1 MHYIL
6 VNDDNTLFTS
16 QKERIMQRS
25 KLVDTLIFLVNQMYQ
40 EHDMS
45 RATVLLEYLLPV
57 SKKYGTKIL
66 RKVDETRQEYLQY
79 MLPENDEIDTELTSE
94 PGKIELQ
101 LTFIYVDLDVDGNPI
116 QRVRKTSATTMTVI
130 PISNW
135 SDIVPDGALSVIDQR
150 IIKTDAQIKA
160 LDAYIETIGN
170 NMVDNIKY
178 DDNEE
183 TLYLTSKDRIVG
195 SKVSV
200 RDIIDDGIP
209 VVDMD
214 SISGG
219 SNSNNGCSCG
229 CDCWDNVV
237 EFGYEQNQNGNGC
250 NCGCE
255 DNVVEFDKDTN
266 VVNF

>member
-25 KLVDTLIFLVNQMYQ
+25 KLVDTLVFLVNPMYQ
-40 EHDMS
+40 EQNMS
-45 RATVLLEYLLPV
+45 NATVLMEYLLPV

-66 RKVDETRQEYLQY
+66 RKSDETRQEYFQY

-101 LTFIYVDLDVDGNPI
+101 LTFIYVDLDVNGNPI
-116 QRVRKTSATTMTVI
+116 QRVRKTSATTLTVV

-135 SDIVPDGALSVIDQR
+135 SDIIPDSALSVIDQR
-150 IIKTDAQIKA
+150 IIKTDAQIRA

-170 NMVDNIKY
+170 NMVDNLAY
-178 DDNEE
+178 NEDE
-183 TLYLTSKDRIVG
+183 ESLYLLSGDKIVG
-195 SKVSV
+195 NKVSV
-200 RDIIDDGIP
+200 RDMLDDGIP

-214 SISGG
+214 SVPGNSG
-219 SNSNNGCSCG
+219 SNSDNECGCG
-229 CDCWDNVV
+229 CDCGDNVV
-237 EFGYEQNQNGNGC
+237 EFGYNGDSNGTQKP
-250 NCGCE
+250 NLDD
-255 DNVVEFDKDTN
+255 DNVVEF
-266 VVNF
+266 

>member
-25 KLVDTLIFLVNQMYQ
+25 KLVDTLVFLVNPMYQ
-40 EHDMS
+40 EQNMS
-45 RATVLLEYLLPV
+45 NATVLMEYLLPV

-66 RKVDETRQEYLQY
+66 RKSDETRQEYLQY

-101 LTFIYVDLDVDGNPI
+101 LTFIYVDLDVNGNPI
-116 QRVRKTSATTMTVI
+116 QRVRKTSATTLTVV

-135 SDIVPDGALSVIDQR
+135 SDIIPDSALSVIDQR
-150 IIKTDAQIKA
+150 IIKTDAQIRA

-170 NMVDNIKY
+170 NMVDNLAY
-178 DDNEE
+178 NEDE
-183 TLYLTSKDRIVG
+183 ESLYLLSGDKIIG
-195 SKVSV
+195 NKVSV
-200 RDIIDDGIP
+200 RDMLDDGIP

-214 SISGG
+214 SIPGDSG
-219 SNSNNGCSCG
+219 SNGECGCG
-229 CDCWDNVV
+229 CDCGDNVV
-237 EFGYEQNQNGNGC
+237 EFGYDGNVNGTQKPDYDD
-250 NCGCE
+250 
-255 DNVVEFDKDTN
+255 DNVVEF
-266 VVNF
+266 

>member
-25 KLVDTLIFLVNQMYQ
+25 KLVDTLVFLVSPMYQ

-45 RATVLLEYLLPV
+45 GATVLLEYLLPL

-66 RKVDETRQEYLQY
+66 RKASETRQEYLQY

-101 LTFIYVDLDVDGNPI
+101 LTFIYVDMDVNGNPI
-116 QRVRKTSATTMTVI
+116 QRVRKTSATTMTVV

-135 SDIVPDGALSVIDQR
+135 SDIIPDSALSAIDQR

-170 NMVDNIKY
+170 NMVNNLTY
-178 DDNEE
+178 NEE
-183 TLYLTSKDRIVG
+183 EESLYLLSGDKVIGD
-195 SKVSV
+195 KVSV
-200 RDIIDDGIP
+200 RDMLDDGIP

-214 SISGG
+214 SMPGAPGG
-219 SNSNNGCSCG
+219 DTNNNCGCG
-229 CDCWDNVV
+229 CDCGDNVV
-237 EFGYEQNQNGNGC
+237 EFGYGN
-250 NCGCE
+250 NTNE
-255 DNVVEFDKDTN
+255 TQKPDYDDDNVVEF
-266 VVNF
+266 